1 MRDSSATTLRLVEPE
16 DIAPLAGLMEAW
28 NVGLDRGH
36 EADLLEQLTL
46 VAERDGR
53 VIGCI
58 SALVGPSEVAYVDN
72 LVVKPAEGS
81 PRLTFDLLSAI
92 ECLLARLGWRSIQ
105 ACISVERP
113 ELVAYARR
121 LGYRDY
127 GLHHVLG
134 KQLD

>member
-16 DIAPLAGLMEAW
+16 DIAPLARLLEAW
-28 NVGLDRGH
+28 DVGLDSGQ

-58 SALVGPSEVAYVDN
+58 SAIVGPSGVAYVDN
-72 LVVKPAEGS
+72 LVVKPTEGG
-81 PRLTFDLLSAI
+81 PRLSFDLLSAL
-92 ECLLARLGWRSIQ
+92 ERLLARLGWRSIQ
-105 ACISVERP
+105 ACIAAERP

-134 KQLD
+134 KKLV